1 MQLFRLCSSVLPL
14 TLTIACGSPTDSG
27 SSPLHGTWVAGDEN
41 ASPSGFYRRSIT
53 FGTSGAFTSEFR
65 SFGIYSGQPRN
76 ELSGYQRTEGTY
88 QVEGDRLVFQPTRL
102 ISWDRFYGA
111 NSPESVYEPYPYG
124 TIFEDARYESSG
136 FQLTLHYT
144 VYPAE
149 APEPAV
155 LVFTRAP

>member
-14 TLTIACGSPTDSG
+14 ALTIACASPTESG
-27 SSPLHGTWVAGDEN
+27 SSPLRGTWIAVEN
-41 ASPSGFYRRSIT
+41 GSPSGYYRRSIT
-53 FGTSGAFTSEFR
+53 FEASGSFTEDFR
-65 SFGIYSGQPRN
+65 GFGIYPGQPRN
-76 ELSGYQRTEGTY
+76 ELSAYQRTEGTY
-88 QVEGDRLVFQPTRL
+88 QVEGDRLVFQPARL
-102 ISWDRFYGA
+102 ISWDRFYGV

-124 TIFEDARYESSG
+124 TIFDDARYESSG

-144 VYPAE
+144 VYPAD